1 MVGATAG
8 GALKALP
15 GESQKPKD
23 HTLYESAD
31 GKYSRIGKCV
41 GTESRLVIAR
51 AWGWGGWGGGDC
63 LAGVGFPFGRMR
75 MFWNWGAVMAAP
87 HWELLGAVDSDP
99 RKW

>member
-23 HTLYESAD
+23 HTLDESAD

-51 AWGWGGWGGGDC
+51 AWGWGGWGG
-63 LAGVGFPFGRMR
+63 
-75 MFWNWGAVMAAP
+75 
-87 HWELLGAVDSDP
+87 
-99 RKW
+99 